1 MASRGIGTRRRPTS
15 PLQLG
20 VTDPENIIKTARKL
34 RRSQSLP
41 ASCDPHQLGD
51 SLDPAKTSPWIKP
64 TIPESTFQVFTNP
77 EAFLKAKTASPG
89 KIPLFQLKVG
99 KSPFQ
104 ASSSQT
110 SSSSKPQSKMAA
122 QNPPMDMM
130 DRMVAARYAPLVLPQ
145 PLHALP
151 GGDYQKYMPRFNGQG
166 ETTTE
171 EHWEAFLSYADNQ
184 NIEIKDVWMRV
195 FVQILDGD
203 LRKWFKEF
211 PANSITII
219 EELQDLF
226 LR

>member
-1 MASRGIGTRRRPTS
+1 M
-15 PLQLG
+15 
-20 VTDPENIIKTARKL
+20 
-34 RRSQSLP
+34 
-41 ASCDPHQLGD
+41 GD
-51 SLDPAKTSPWIKP
+51 SLDLAENSPWIKP

-77 EAFLKAKTASPG
+77 ETFLKAKTTSPG
-89 KIPLFQLKVG
+89 KIPLFQLKIG
-99 KSPFQ
+99 KNPFQ
-104 ASSSQT
+104 ASSSQV
-110 SSSSKPQSKMAA
+110 SSSSKPQSKPQSTMAG

-145 PLHALP
+145 PLHAFP

-166 ETTTE
+166 ETTAE

-195 FVQILDGD
+195 FVQSLDGD
-203 LRKWFKEF
+203 VRKWFREL

-226 LR
+226 LRQ